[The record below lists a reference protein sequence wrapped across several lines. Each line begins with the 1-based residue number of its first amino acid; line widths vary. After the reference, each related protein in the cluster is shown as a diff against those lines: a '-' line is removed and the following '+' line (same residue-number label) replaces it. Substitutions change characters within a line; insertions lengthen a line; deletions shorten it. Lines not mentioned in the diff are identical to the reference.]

1 MIYSTLRKEGEK
13 LTAIRHP
20 NILSVI
26 ESPGEDSK
34 RLVCVT
40 EKVIGTLNS
49 IVQSTKYFY

>member
-26 ESPGEDSK
+26 ESPAEDNK

-49 IVQSTKYFY
+49 IV